1 MPNFAYFD
9 QFEQKINVLLTEKKY
24 RDAFN
29 LCKEILL
36 KYPEEKRFIKIKEKI
51 EEAVSEENE
60 RIIKEKLEGL
70 NPLWK
75 EEKYSQILRTLK
87 ELLQVDPNSLKMK
100 KLYQEAE
107 ILYRK
112 QFEKFQE
119 DFNKKQNRRLT
130 DLLDNNPLILME
142 ELYILERENPNNESV
157 KKLVADFRDKLIAKK
172 IREKEELLNSTKY
185 DVIENFIQ
193 ELIKIDKGNGRIQE
207 LEKQIKK
214 RKFST
219 ETDQTKEFVYSGE
232 KHLDTLMKL
241 KKYDK
246 AIKVANEILT
256 IDKNNIPVK
265 RMLEKAKEK
274 YSGQL
279 RDLAAA
285 SILDHFQEL
294 KTRYSQDKS
303 RIIKIKTKVLSL

>member
-303 RIIKIKTKVLSL
+303 CFIKL

>member
-1 MPNFAYFD
+1 MPNFAYFN

-29 LCKEILL
+29 LCKEILI
-36 KYPEEKRFIKIKEKI
+36 KYPEEKRFLKIKEKI
-51 EEAVSEENE
+51 EEATAEENKK
-60 RIIKEKLEGL
+60 IIEEKLEEL
-70 NPLWK
+70 KPLWK
-75 EEKYSQILRTLK
+75 EEKYSQILKTLK
-87 ELLQVDPNSLKMK
+87 ELLQVDPNNLRMK
-100 KLYQEAE
+100 NLSQEAE

-112 QFEKFQE
+112 QFEKLQE
-119 DFNKKQNRRLT
+119 DFNKQQNERLT
-130 DLLDNNPLILME
+130 NLLDNNPQLLIE
-142 ELYILERENPNNESV
+142 ELYILERENPNNKNVEQ
-157 KKLVADFRDKLIAKK
+157 LVADFRDKLIAKK
-172 IREKEELLNSTKY
+172 IKDKEELVNSAKY

-193 ELIKIDKGNGRIQE
+193 ELMKIDKYNGRIRE
-207 LEKQIKK
+207 LEKQIKE

-246 AIKVANEILT
+246 AIKVANEILA

-265 RMLEKAKEK
+265 RMLKEANGK
-274 YSGQL
+274 YLSQL
-279 RDLAAA
+279 KNLAAA

-294 KTRYSQDKS
+294 KTKYSEDKS
-303 RIIKIKTKVLSL
+303 GFIKL

>member
-256 IDKNNIPVK
+256 IDKNNVPVK
-265 RMLEKAKEK
+265 RILEKANGK
-274 YSGQL
+274 YLNQL
-279 RDLAAA
+279 RNLAAA

-294 KTRYSQDKS
+294 KTKYSQDKS
-303 RIIKIKTKVLSL
+303 NFIKL